1 MYSLHPLPYKG
12 ILKVMPTDK
21 SIAKIYKEISER
33 QILEKKSLHGE
44 MQLYGA
50 IYIIM
55 IYFIQKLVIS
65 LPTHFDL

>member
-44 MQLYGA
+44 MQLSGV

>member
-33 QILEKKSLHGE
+33 QVLEKEILTWGDAIVWSDLHN
-44 MQLYGA
+44 YDIFYTKA
-50 IYIIM
+50 C
-55 IYFIQKLVIS
+55 
-65 LPTHFDL
+65 D